1 MTEAAGAR
9 MTSAAFI
16 AWAMQRAAAGRC
28 GDGHRPGHHRGSA
41 VAVHPG
47 TRILRAD
54 VREDGPILLDPP
66 GLTVWP
72 GSAACTI
79 RGGAAAA
86 QGSTTAAGLNFTGGG
101 RSDCRQPPPRSV
113 ISATEASSRP

>member
-47 TRILRAD
+47 TRIIRAD
-54 VREDGPILLDPP
+54 FREDGPILLDPP
-66 GLTVWP
+66 GLVLPAPFARPPCLTVRP
-72 GSAACTI
+72 GSAACAI
-79 RGGAAAA
+79 RGGAADV
-86 QGSTTAAGLNFTGGG
+86 TV
-101 RSDCRQPPPRSV
+101 PPP
-113 ISATEASSRP
+113 PPG